1 MNSNNQT
8 TQKYSDL
15 SMYQTENSSAP
26 LHNNNNDSINN
37 IGMSNTFIINNL
49 LPHFKTIHLN
59 FTFLYQMI
67 HLPQQFIETTIQP
80 TSQIYPD
87 NNNAY
92 NATSNSVNGTISD
105 NI

>member
-37 IGMSNTFIINNL
+37 IGIINL
-49 LPHFKTIHLN
+49 SRIPDH
-59 FTFLYQMI
+59 Q
-67 HLPQQFIETTIQP
+67 LPQQFIETTIQP

>member
-8 TQKYSDL
+8 TQEYSDL

-37 IGMSNTFIINNL
+37 
-49 LPHFKTIHLN
+49 
-59 FTFLYQMI
+59 
-67 HLPQQFIETTIQP
+67 LPQQFIDTTIQP
-80 TSQIYPD
+80 TSQICPN